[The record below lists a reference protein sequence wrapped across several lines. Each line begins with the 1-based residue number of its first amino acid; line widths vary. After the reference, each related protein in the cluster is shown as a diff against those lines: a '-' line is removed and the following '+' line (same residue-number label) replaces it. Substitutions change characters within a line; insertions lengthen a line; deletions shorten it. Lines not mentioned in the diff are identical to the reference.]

1 MLDDD
6 DYDIDEDDE
15 LIKEIS
21 CEDYSAEPAVT
32 VRVVHSREKL
42 HWIDRVLGV
51 RDVSTDMD
59 DPDECS

>member
-6 DYDIDEDDE
+6 FPDEDDE
-15 LIKEIS
+15 D
-21 CEDYSAEPAVT
+21 EDDEDDEDCIT
-32 VRVVHSREKL
+32 TLHVVHSREKL

-59 DPDECS
+59 DPDECP